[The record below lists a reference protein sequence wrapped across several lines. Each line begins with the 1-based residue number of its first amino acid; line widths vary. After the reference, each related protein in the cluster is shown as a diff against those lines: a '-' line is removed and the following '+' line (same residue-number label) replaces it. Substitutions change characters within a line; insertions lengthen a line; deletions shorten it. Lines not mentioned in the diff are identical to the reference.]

1 MCIRDSIVE
10 RAMWWSDF
18 PGGPWIEAHDAVGTT
33 ETGTL
38 WAVAD
43 GEQGGTRGT
52 DTYVLVANTSAFTAR
67 VRVTVM
73 GEDGS
78 TPWTERDVAPN
89 SRSTFWTGGTTV
101 TASTPFGGMLAG
113 KRFGAVIESLP
124 TDNGTASV
132 VVERAMYS

>member
-73 GEDGS
+73 GEDVS
-78 TPWTERDVAPN
+78 PPRPQRSLSPTC
-89 SRSTFWTGGTTV
+89 RSTFWTGGTTV
-101 TASTPFGGMLAG
+101 TASTPFGWMLSG
-113 KRFGAVIESLP
+113 KSFGAVLE
-124 TDNGTASV
+124 
-132 VVERAMYS
+132 